1 MREHRLLE
9 RIRCW
14 KREPDRRS
22 KEDPGLT
29 IDSVLMHLQRI
40 LNTRQGSVPIAED
53 YGVPDFT
60 SFLDAYPDS
69 LRDFERSI
77 RQSIQKYE
85 PRLKAIRVSFVL
97 DEEDPLSL
105 RFQIVGKL
113 ITKDYKDP
121 VRFESV
127 VGSDGRISIRR

>member
-1 MREHRLLE
+1 LRDQRLLE
-9 RIRCW
+9 RIQSW
-14 KREPDRRS
+14 KSEPKKRS
-22 KEDPGLT
+22 RGDPGRT
-29 IDSVLMHLQRI
+29 IDSVLMHLERI

-53 YGVPDFT
+53 YGIPDFT
-60 SFLDAYPDS
+60 SFLDNYPDS

-85 PRLKAIRVSFVL
+85 PRLKAIRVRFEP

-113 ITKDYKDP
+113 ISDDYKEQI
-121 VRFESV
+121 RFESV
-127 VGSDGRISIRR
+127 MGSEGKIKIRR